1 MKKVLVLFL
10 SALLF
15 SCGKES
21 TAPKKIPQIIV
32 APRVSNIQQTTADI
46 TWETDISA
54 NSVVRYGEKSGTLDY
69 TVRNDNQD
77 TQHLV
82 RLGNMKSNTQYFYIV
97 ESGNKDGASTSAE
110 FTFGTL
116 PSLDQLFG
124 LAWGAFKQKQY
135 STAISYFGQIL
146 RDNAR
151 NLSAMTGLGWCYASS
166 NVDTLSRSL
175 YYFDLALSVQ
185 ADYNDALAGRGLVY
199 LALKAYNK
207 AIDDL
212 EKVVRS
218 NKGYVFA
225 YNQDVDSRD
234 LRLALAMAY
243 FYKQDYPNCLA
254 HINILLP
261 GYSLNPDQAA
271 TWVIDGTTYGSYAE
285 AVLTLIEK
293 IRRG

>member
-21 TAPKKIPQIIV
+21 TAPKKIPQITV
-32 APRVSNIQQTTADI
+32 APRVSNIQQASADV
-46 TWETDISA
+46 TWETDIAA
-54 NSVVRYGEKSGTLDY
+54 NSIVRYGEKSGTLDFA
-69 TVRNDNQD
+69 VRNDKLD
-77 TQHLV
+77 TQHLI
-82 RLGNMKSNTQYFYIV
+82 RLGNMKSYTQYFYIV

-146 RDNAR
+146 QDNSK
-151 NLSAMTGLGWCYASS
+151 NISAMTGLGWCYASS

-207 AIDDL
+207 TIDDL

-225 YNQDVDSRD
+225 YDQEVDVRD

-243 FYKQDYPNCLA
+243 FYKQDYANCLA
-254 HINILLP
+254 HVTILMP
-261 GYSLNPDQAA
+261 GYNLDPEQAA
-271 TWVIDGTTYGSYAE
+271 TWVIDGATYGSYAE
-285 AVLTLIEK
+285 AVLALIEK